1 MLRDFVLRRGAALTP
16 PTLRTCWQG
25 AAAVFL
31 LALHVVGAAG
41 KHPGR
46 WRCVHTCHACTPY
59 GADVRAHL
67 MCSQAVEG
75 QWSSHTMDFYDWTR
89 RGPLQLVV
97 VHAVVQWFASFC
109 CVWRPRSI
117 ARSTSHIACIARDV
131 SGWFRVA
138 LEPHGLSL
146 GDPRHRGRTGKVL

>member
-1 MLRDFVLRRGAALTP
+1 MIAA
-16 PTLRTCWQG
+16 
-25 AAAVFL
+25 
-31 LALHVVGAAG
+31 
-41 KHPGR
+41 
-46 WRCVHTCHACTPY
+46 HAIISGFIDEPMYMHMGMCR

-131 SGWFRVA
+131 SGWFGVA

-146 GDPRHRGRTGKVL
+146 GDPRHRERTGIKVL